1 MVFTTH
7 IFVFYFLPLFLLVY
21 FNLPYRWR
29 NFFITLVSY
38 VFYGWWKPW
47 FVILMMTST
56 IMDFTWA
63 RIIARPGASARSRKA
78 ALLACCAMNLGFL
91 GFFKYYMF
99 SAESLNSL
107 LQLVGMST
115 FRILRVTL
123 PIGISFYTFHSLSY
137 VIDVYRGHAKPAKHF
152 FDYACFVALFPDL
165 VAGPIIRYRTLADQ
179 ISYREHT
186 LPRFA
191 SGVSIFILGFAK
203 KILLANTMGNVA
215 DAVFNAAA
223 PGMAA
228 AWAGVLAFAFQ
239 IYFDFCGYSDMAVGL
254 GRMMGFEFMKNF
266 DAPYRSESIT
276 ELWRRW
282 HISLSSVLRDYLY
295 LPLGG
300 NRKGEL
306 RTYINVAIV
315 MLLGGL
321 WHGAHWQFVVWGG
334 YHGALLALERWR
346 GKKSFYESLPRAVRI
361 ANTFML
367 MLFSWVL
374 FRASDLTAAARYF
387 GAMFK
392 LVPSNGAAPL
402 LWAEIFRP
410 HYLGV
415 MAFCA
420 FLVFQPL
427 QAFDWSLKP
436 QTWRRVAY
444 LVPLF
449 LFSLMIM
456 FNQAFNP
463 FLYFQF

>member
-1 MVFTTH
+1 
-7 IFVFYFLPLFLLVY
+7 
-21 FNLPYRWR
+21 
-29 NFFITLVSY
+29 
-38 VFYGWWKPW
+38 
-47 FVILMMTST
+47 
-56 IMDFTWA
+56 
-63 RIIARPGASARSRKA
+63 
-78 ALLACCAMNLGFL
+78 
-91 GFFKYYMF
+91 
-99 SAESLNSL
+99 
-107 LQLVGMST
+107 
-115 FRILRVTL
+115 
-123 PIGISFYTFHSLSY
+123 
-137 VIDVYRGHAKPAKHF
+137 
-152 FDYACFVALFPDL
+152 
-165 VAGPIIRYRTLADQ
+165 
-179 ISYREHT
+179 
-186 LPRFA
+186 
-191 SGVSIFILGFAK
+191 
-203 KILLANTMGNVA
+203 
-215 DAVFNAAA
+215 
-223 PGMAA
+223 
-228 AWAGVLAFAFQ
+228 
-239 IYFDFCGYSDMAVGL
+239 
-254 GRMMGFEFMKNF
+254 
-266 DAPYRSESIT
+266 
-276 ELWRRW
+276 
-282 HISLSSVLRDYLY
+282 